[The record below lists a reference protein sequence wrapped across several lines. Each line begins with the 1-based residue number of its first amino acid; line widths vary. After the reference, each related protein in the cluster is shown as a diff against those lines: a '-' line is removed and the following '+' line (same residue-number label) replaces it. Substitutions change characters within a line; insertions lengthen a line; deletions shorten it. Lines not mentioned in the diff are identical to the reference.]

1 MLMNHKV
8 NIIGQKQTKV
18 RSGRNEKKTNKSLAV
33 WSYRLLHRVSDFII
47 VTKACHYNES
57 YTKGRLKLGIYLS
70 TGPYDYM
77 KN

>member
-18 RSGRNEKKTNKSLAV
+18 RRGRNEKKTNKSLAV

-47 VTKACHYNES
+47 ITKVCHYNES